1 MMIRK
6 IRENM
11 KVEKSDKNESLRIRT
26 LGYTVD
32 ALLDVFTTKQS
43 FSTNKYIMV
52 VLKTLRMFFC
62 IANVQFMIQY

>member
-26 LGYTVD
+26 LGYTFD

-43 FSTNKYIMV
+43 FSRNKYIMV
-52 VLKTLRMFFC
+52 VLKTLRIFFC
-62 IANVQFMIQY
+62 IAIVQFMIQ